1 MAGKLE
7 EESPRL
13 GVQVRTAL
21 TALQEVTLVSHSR
34 SCFLSQDK
42 ALHFVVTKVT

>member
-7 EESPRL
+7 EESSRV

-21 TALQEVTLVSHSR
+21 TALQEVTLVSHLR
-34 SCFLSQDK
+34 FRFLSQDK
-42 ALHFVVTKVT
+42 ALHFVMTKVT